1 MKKKLILLPFLFLII
16 TGLFFGGLVF
26 AQGKSDSK
34 VQNDF
39 ITKVSSILGLEEEI
53 VTNAFNEAVIQIY
66 NEKKTKIDLGIQN
79 KINSGIITEEE
90 ANEWRT
96 KFLKKKTPTFNEFLG
111 MRGKKGKKGKP
122 YVDGLGPDNKG
133 KGPRSKIHVEEIKE
147 KINKAVKAGE
157 ITQEEADAKL
167 KNLEGKP
174 YMNGL
179 GPDNKGKG
187 LRNKMD
193 LEEIKEKINKAVKAG
208 EITQEEAD
216 AKLQSLE
223 KRKESFR

>member
-39 ITKVSSILGLEEEI
+39 ITKVSNILGLEEEI
-53 VTNAFNEAVIQIY
+53 VTNAFNEAAIQIY

-79 KINSGIITEEE
+79 KIDSGIITEEE

-96 KFLKKKTPTFNEFLG
+96 KFLKNKTPTFNEFLG
-111 MRGKKGKKGKP
+111 MRGKKNNKDKA
-122 YVDGLGPDNKG
+122 YMDGLGLHNKG
-133 KGPRSKIHVEEIKE
+133 KGLRKKMDAGEIKE

-167 KNLEGKP
+167 E
-174 YMNGL
+174 Y
-179 GPDNKGKG
+179 
-187 LRNKMD
+187 
-193 LEEIKEKINKAVKAG
+193 
-208 EITQEEAD
+208 
-216 AKLQSLE
+216 LE
-223 KRKESFR
+223 KRKESYR

>member
-39 ITKVSSILGLEEEI
+39 ITKVSNILGLEEEI

-133 KGPRSKIHVEEIKE
+133 KGPRNKIHVEEIKE

-157 ITQEEADAKL
+157 ITQEEADSKL
-167 KNLEGKP
+167 KNLEGKH
-174 YMNGL
+174 YMDRL

-193 LEEIKEKINKAVKAG
+193 VEKIKEKINKAVKAG

>member
-79 KINSGIITEEE
+79 KIDSEIITEEE
-90 ANEWRT
+90 GNEWRS
-96 KFLKKKTPTFNEFLG
+96 KFLKNKTPNFNEFLG
-111 MRGKKGKKGKP
+111 MRGKKGKKDKP
-122 YVDGLGPDNKG
+122 YIHGLGPG
-133 KGPRSKIHVEEIKE
+133 
-147 KINKAVKAGE
+147 
-157 ITQEEADAKL
+157 
-167 KNLEGKP
+167 
-174 YMNGL
+174 
-179 GPDNKGKG
+179 NKGKG

-193 LEEIKEKINKAVKAG
+193 VGEIKEKINKAVKAG